1 MGSKSRADNPHS
13 GDGASPGFVS
23 FSLLICCL
31 VSEKIGGKNRS
42 LMPNFGSFSDFLS
55 GFWSVFCG
63 VSPTFSDI
71 RLFFLWNA
79 GRYSLEDCTKRQA
92 LVSLRL
98 LWIFCFLFFVFC
110 FWGKFSVV
118 KSSVL
123 KLVLYLL
130 CLYYQQ
136 VYTFLLVLRFKL
148 YQLVDFFSLLKY
160 LNAHITES

>member
-110 FWGKFSVV
+110 FLFLGEVFNCKKFSFKVG
-118 KSSVL
+118 SIFIM
-123 KLVLYLL
+123 LVLSTSLYLFT
-130 CLYYQQ
+130 C
-136 VYTFLLVLRFKL
+136 VEV
-148 YQLVDFFSLLKY
+148 
-160 LNAHITES
+160 